1 MSARLYG
8 VPPYRVFLVHGGP
21 GAPGEMSP
29 VARRLGGL
37 MGVAEQLQSRI
48 SLSGLLEELKDDIED
63 HSTVD
68 HGTEPVV
75 LVGYSWGA
83 WLSYIFAAEYPR
95 LVRKIILVSSGP
107 FEASYASQIMKTRLS
122 RLNDHE
128 RKQLEALEQQ
138 LAEEG
143 PTRNDVLMQY
153 GKLMSQADSYSP
165 IVPDT
170 HEDVQVDVAAY
181 QSVWSEAA
189 LLRSSGE
196 LLKFGPR
203 ISCPVAV
210 IHGDYDPH
218 PAKGVIEPLRSVIGN
233 LKYMELQNCGHTP
246 WKEQLAKERFFEILQ
261 QEITIIHNHPR

>member
-8 VPPYRVFLVHGGP
+8 TPPHQVFLVHGGP

-29 VARRLGGL
+29 VARRLGDS
-37 MGVAEQLQSRI
+37 MGVAEQLQSKR
-48 SLSGLLEELKDDIED
+48 SLSGLLEELKGDIED

-68 HGTEPVV
+68 HGTVEHSTGPVV

-107 FEASYASQIMKTRLS
+107 FEASYAAEIMKTRLS

-128 RKQLEALEQQ
+128 KKQVEALEQQ

-143 PTRNDVLMQY
+143 PARNDVLMQY
-153 GKLMSQADSYSP
+153 GKLMSQADSYAP
-165 IVPDT
+165 ILPDAN
-170 HEDVQVDVAAY
+170 EDVQVDVAAF

-203 ISCPVAV
+203 ISCPVTV

-218 PAKGVIEPLRSVIGN
+218 PAEGVIEPLRSVIGN
-233 LKYMELQNCGHTP
+233 LKYMKLQNCGHTP
-246 WKEQLAKERFFEILQ
+246 WKEQMAKDIFYEILQ
-261 QEITIIHNHPR
+261 QELQE

>member
-8 VPPYRVFLVHGGP
+8 TPPYKVFLVHGGP

-29 VARRLGGL
+29 VARRLGGS
-37 MGVAEQLQSRI
+37 MGVAEQLQSKR
-48 SLSGLLEELKDDIED
+48 SLSDLIEELKSDIED
-63 HSTVD
+63 YSTVD
-68 HGTEPVV
+68 HSTEPVV

-107 FEASYASQIMKTRLS
+107 FEASYAAEIMKTRLS
-122 RLNDHE
+122 RLNDYE
-128 RKQLEALEQQ
+128 KKQVEALEQQ

-153 GKLMSQADSYSP
+153 GKLLSQADSYAP
-165 IVPDT
+165 ILLDT
-170 HEDVQVDVAAY
+170 NEEVQVDVAAY

-196 LLKFGPR
+196 LLKFAPR
-203 ISCPVAV
+203 ISCPVTV

-218 PAKGVIEPLRSVIGN
+218 PAKGVIEPLRAVIGN

-246 WKEQLAKERFFEILQ
+246 WKEQLAKEIFYKMLQ
-261 QEITIIHNHPR
+261 QELRE